1 MYIIYNLL
9 LIIVFIFLV
18 LPMFGLRALK
28 EDGFKRRFKQSLGF
42 LRPEDIA
49 LVAEKN
55 CIWIHGAS
63 VGEIVATSP
72 LVKEIRQAFPNTPIL
87 VSAVTTGGYSM
98 AKQIIPEATAIIYFP
113 LDICFI
119 TNWVVERIKPRV
131 FMPVETELWPNF
143 LRTINQ
149 NDIPVMMVNGR
160 ISDKSV
166 KSYKY
171 LFGILTDML
180 ESVDKFCMQSKL
192 DAEYIIKLGAAKER
206 VVVTGNTKFDQT
218 YAEVT
223 PEDKEKFLA
232 EMALTGSYPIIV
244 AGSTHPNEESMLL
257 VSFAQILAK
266 FPEAKLVIA
275 PRKPGRVQEITH
287 LAQKAGYSVG
297 FRKELLTQPAAE
309 RLASQVILID
319 TIGELGRIYA
329 VGDVVYVG
337 GSLITHGGH
346 NVLEPAAHAKPIVVG
361 PHMFNFKD
369 SHALLKQNKACHTV
383 NNQQELTESLLK
395 IVSDDNL
402 RNSMGQGS
410 LQVIIDNRGAAKR
423 SIEYL
428 QALLAGDAIHGK
440 NLNYSINNATSRHIT
455 IEGGERMRQREAV
468 KLYLYRLV
476 HGKINHYWDYFILIF
491 LRVASVIYELGVWT
505 KLALYRTG
513 ILQQN
518 KLDCMV
524 ISLGNITVGGT
535 GKTPTAQKMAALIRD
550 LGYRVV
556 ILNRGY
562 RAHWDDP
569 IGVVSDGKRI
579 YMTAFEAGD
588 EAYLLAKNL
597 PGVPVVIG
605 KDRAITGKYVVDSM
619 RPDVIIMDDGYQHW
633 QLARDL
639 DIVLV
644 DTLNM
649 FGNNCLL
656 PRGTLREPLE
666 NLDRANMFLLT
677 KTNQSTEA
685 AKEKVKEVLA
695 KNNQHA
701 IVFESVH
708 SPCYFVEI
716 ADWYKGIKD
725 NKKDLQDLKGCA
737 VMAFSAIGNPSS
749 FEQSLADIGVELVET
764 IRYPDHHDYGMVEM
778 QYVTERALS
787 QKVRALITTEKDAV
801 KIPSEFIYSQR
812 ELPLYI
818 LGIEVKM
825 LNGEREFLDIVEEKI
840 KKGKRK

>member
-1 MYIIYNLL
+1 M
-9 LIIVFIFLV
+9 
-18 LPMFGLRALK
+18 
-28 EDGFKRRFKQSLGF
+28 
-42 LRPEDIA
+42 
-49 LVAEKN
+49 
-55 CIWIHGAS
+55 
-63 VGEIVATSP
+63 
-72 LVKEIRQAFPNTPIL
+72 
-87 VSAVTTGGYSM
+87 
-98 AKQIIPEATAIIYFP
+98 
-113 LDICFI
+113 
-119 TNWVVERIKPRV
+119 
-131 FMPVETELWPNF
+131 
-143 LRTINQ
+143 
-149 NDIPVMMVNGR
+149 
-160 ISDKSV
+160 
-166 KSYKY
+166 
-171 LFGILTDML
+171 
-180 ESVDKFCMQSKL
+180 
-192 DAEYIIKLGAAKER
+192 
-206 VVVTGNTKFDQT
+206 
-218 YAEVT
+218 
-223 PEDKEKFLA
+223 
-232 EMALTGSYPIIV
+232 
-244 AGSTHPNEESMLL
+244 
-257 VSFAQILAK
+257 
-266 FPEAKLVIA
+266 
-275 PRKPGRVQEITH
+275 
-287 LAQKAGYSVG
+287 
-297 FRKELLTQPAAE
+297 
-309 RLASQVILID
+309 
-319 TIGELGRIYA
+319 
-329 VGDVVYVG
+329 
-337 GSLITHGGH
+337 
-346 NVLEPAAHAKPIVVG
+346 
-361 PHMFNFKD
+361 
-369 SHALLKQNKACHTV
+369 
-383 NNQQELTESLLK
+383 
-395 IVSDDNL
+395 
-402 RNSMGQGS
+402 
-410 LQVIIDNRGAAKR
+410 
-423 SIEYL
+423 
-428 QALLAGDAIHGK
+428 AGDAIHGK

-476 HGKINHYWDYFILIF
+476 HGKINHYWDYFILVF

-505 KLALYRTG
+505 KLALYR
-513 ILQQN
+513 IRALQQY

-685 AKEKVKEVLA
+685 AKEKVKEVIA
-695 KNNQHA
+695 KNNKQA
-701 IVFESVH
+701 IVFESIH

-825 LNGEREFLDIVEEKI
+825 LDGEREFLDIVEEKI
-840 KKGKRK
+840 KKGKKS